1 MRTTYGEKVL
11 LVDDSKAITRLL
23 RNRCMAVAGVETETA
38 GSLAEVMAS
47 IGSDPDRFFL
57 AVVDLNLPDA
67 PDGEVVDYVLAH
79 EIPVVVLTGHYD
91 DATRERMLAKNVV
104 DYLVKASVYE
114 LSLIHI

>member
-23 RNRCMAVAGVETETA
+23 RDRCEAVAGVETETA

-91 DATRERMLAKNVV
+91 DATRERMLAKN
-104 DYLVKASVYE
+104 DEPLFLR
-114 LSLIHI
+114 LSGSQVHDF